1 MKILIE
7 DVTEELA
14 RQLVQIA
21 ASHGA
26 SVTATSPEWSPTRAE
41 ALLRDLPDAALEI
54 IRITVEGKGWGDAA
68 LLRGADGA
76 SLRGR
81 TGAITQAVKR
91 GIRTG
96 RFPEGL
102 PAPVIAQ
109 YDPNNPSYQRT
120 TGFVMPEEVLPPFA
134 AAFERL

>member
-1 MKILIE
+1 MKIIIE

-14 RQLVQIA
+14 RELVQIA

-26 SVTATSPEWSPTRAE
+26 SLTTSSPEWSPTRAE
-41 ALLRDLPDAALEI
+41 ALLRDLPDTALEI
-54 IRITVEGKGWGDAA
+54 IRITVQGKGWGDATQ
-68 LLRGADGA
+68 LRGDDGA

-81 TGAITQAVKR
+81 TGAITKAINR
-91 GIRTG
+91 GVRTG

-120 TGFVMPEEVLPPFA
+120 TGFVMPEEALSPFTEA
-134 AAFERL
+134 VGRL